1 MPYKIKTSRKITMP
15 LLQRLL
21 GFSNNASNDF
31 YLKCHA
37 TTATFFD
44 SNFNQALLGDMY
56 VCGYMLRENISISTL
71 ITFYVP
77 FC

>member
-21 GFSNNASNDF
+21 EFSNNASNDF

-56 VCGYMLRENISISTL
+56 VDICYGKIFQFQR
-71 ITFYVP
+71 
-77 FC
+77 

>member
-1 MPYKIKTSRKITMP
+1 MPYKIKTSRKITIP

-21 GFSNNASNDF
+21 EFSNNASNDS
-31 YLKCHA
+31 YLKCRA
-37 TTATFFD
+37 TTATFFG